1 MRCWCQFRAAP
12 NLDATH
18 LPGASPV
25 ADTWSAGTEARSLSN
40 AAAPS
45 LRVCHTT
52 SSSNGLRCR
61 PDLHSPGRGDR
72 CRAPP
77 FIRPPLDNLRYVAL
91 RACSR
96 PQARRSACAVA
107 RTGSAGGH
115 RRSATQAEERAGDRQ
130 NVDRRMIVT
139 DGLQAVKAACQE
151 PRPWRWPPQ
160 HKHPRR
166 CPRFCQREAW
176 SSAIRELCNEDSL
189 HRYFAESAE
198 RGKDFSW
205 CAVPPRHIFA

>member
-130 NVDRRMIVT
+130 NVVRRMIVT
-139 DGLQAVKAACQE
+139 DGLQAVKAA
-151 PRPWRWPPQ
+151 
-160 HKHPRR
+160 
-166 CPRFCQREAW
+166 
-176 SSAIRELCNEDSL
+176 
-189 HRYFAESAE
+189 
-198 RGKDFSW
+198 
-205 CAVPPRHIFA
+205 